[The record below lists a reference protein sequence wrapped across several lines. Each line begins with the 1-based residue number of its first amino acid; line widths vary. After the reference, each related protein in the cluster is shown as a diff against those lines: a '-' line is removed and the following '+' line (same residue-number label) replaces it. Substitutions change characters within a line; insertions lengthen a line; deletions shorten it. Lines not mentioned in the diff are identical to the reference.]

1 MSTIGSQKIRKLMKI
16 DLFGYNIHSIDSYY
30 PAFIHDTKFIPR
42 QESQTSIKEDLS
54 KIQSKSI
61 FYWDSPN
68 STKSSNFTRVEKH
81 DEQVKSEEFDDCLTT
96 PKNKYTRMNIHLR
109 KDVVNKSII
118 RAFGRFYN
126 KHFTF
131 EHRFFGNTKKLLD
144 SIPHQQV
151 EDLITSSINYQ
162 EHFDMGNE
170 KGPNSKLTILVDCY

>member
-1 MSTIGSQKIRKLMKI
+1 
-16 DLFGYNIHSIDSYY
+16 
-30 PAFIHDTKFIPR
+30 
-42 QESQTSIKEDLS
+42 
-54 KIQSKSI
+54 
-61 FYWDSPN
+61 
-68 STKSSNFTRVEKH
+68 
-81 DEQVKSEEFDDCLTT
+81 
-96 PKNKYTRMNIHLR
+96 MNIHLR

-162 EHFDMGNE
+162 EHFDMANE
-170 KGPNSKLTILVDCY
+170 KGPNSKLTIFG